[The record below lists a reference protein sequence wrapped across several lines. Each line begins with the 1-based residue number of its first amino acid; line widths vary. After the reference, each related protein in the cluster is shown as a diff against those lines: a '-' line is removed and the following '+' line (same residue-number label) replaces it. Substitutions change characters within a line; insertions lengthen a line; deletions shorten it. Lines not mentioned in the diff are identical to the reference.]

1 MNNKIEGRVLK
12 IKKIDNKPTE
22 EKIKI
27 GEISKVNAIVRVEEI
42 RASLSS
48 NIDTPKVI

>member
-1 MNNKIEGRVLK
+1 MNNSIEGRVLK
-12 IKKIDNKPTE
+12 IKRIDNKPTE
-22 EKIKI
+22 EKAKI
-27 GEISKVNAIVRVEEI
+27 GEIAKVNAIVRVEEI